1 MDILNSLYISVFGM
15 SVVFVVLVSLILLIN
30 LQTFVAG
37 KISGRSKVKGNVAI
51 VSVDVAFASIP
62 DMGTAAKNHMVVVSP
77 GTQELKLTGVDDKT
91 SAIIMA
97 IVCDE
102 IGVAPDQ
109 LYFKSIRALDEG
121 ANL

>member
-30 LQTFVAG
+30 LQTFIAR
-37 KISGRSKVKGNVAI
+37 KISGR
-51 VSVDVAFASIP
+51 
-62 DMGTAAKNHMVVVSP
+62 TAAAGSIASAKPIAAPAQAVKPASAAANA
-77 GTQELKLTGVDDKT
+77 GLQELKLTGVDDKT
-91 SAIIMA
+91 AAILMA
-97 IVCDE
+97 IVSDE
-102 IGVAPDQ
+102 IGADPGQ